1 MLPKL
6 FLVFCFFIVTSHY
19 QITIFDEELVSED
32 ISIILTIEMRD
43 FEQFNLFSRKYDKN
57 FEHFQ
62 IFNKSVIRFILK
74 YNFVCLIVLFQDIE
88 QASKVME
95 ELQGSVLPSS
105 DRGGMHIEY
114 LYKLHL
120 YFY

>member
-1 MLPKL
+1 M
-6 FLVFCFFIVTSHY
+6 
-19 QITIFDEELVSED
+19 EELVSED
-32 ISIILTIEMRD
+32 ISTVLTIEMRN
-43 FEQFNLFSRKYDKN
+43 FKHSIFFSRKENKN
-57 FEHFQ
+57 SEHSQ
-62 IFNKSVIRFILK
+62 IFNQRVMRFILK
-74 YNFVCLIVLFQDIE
+74 YGFVYLTVLFQDIE

-114 LYKLHL
+114 LYKLLL

>member
-1 MLPKL
+1 
-6 FLVFCFFIVTSHY
+6 
-19 QITIFDEELVSED
+19 
-32 ISIILTIEMRD
+32 MRD